1 MTRIV
6 KKQRYQIGTLK
17 SLGVKKNKIIM
28 HYVSYGFFISLI
40 ASILGV
46 VLGPLLIG
54 NLFIGIKMNYFQ
66 IPNGRAAFAT
76 ISYLI
81 AVLGAVI
88 IYNLGILSFTEKQYQ
103 FATLKVLGFKNK
115 KIRRIYV
122 KQNNWITIAS
132 IIIGLPLGFYMTNFI
147 FTMAISDSYDMVA
160 FINLFLTYML
170 HQEL

>member
-1 MTRIV
+1 MILKIQLVILFIKVKKKEGETYVGIFSFLFLFIAVLFVITTMTRIV

-54 NLFIGIKMNYFQ
+54 NLFIGMEMNYFQ

-103 FATLKVLGFKNK
+103 FATLKALGFKNK

-122 KQNNWITIAS
+122 KQSN
-132 IIIGLPLGFYMTNFI
+132 
-147 FTMAISDSYDMVA
+147 
-160 FINLFLTYML
+160 
-170 HQEL
+170 